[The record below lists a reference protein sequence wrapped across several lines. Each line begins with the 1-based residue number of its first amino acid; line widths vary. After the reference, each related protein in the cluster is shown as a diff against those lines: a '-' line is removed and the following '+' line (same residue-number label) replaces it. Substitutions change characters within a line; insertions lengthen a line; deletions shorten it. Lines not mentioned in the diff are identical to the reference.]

1 MEERRQI
8 MTNPS
13 DPLACY
19 LSHIARANHYYYQYI
34 FNHPNPQTTDNH
46 DNK

>member
-1 MEERRQI
+1 MKDQQF
-8 MTNPS
+8 TSNS

-19 LSHIARANHYYYQYI
+19 LSHIARANHYYYHYI
-34 FNHPNPQTTDNH
+34 FNNQNPQTTDNH